1 MAVNESRSMNE
12 DLKMGV
18 GDGKFKCLTPD
29 RGGEPEMLA
38 PKVRQMQLQPQYN
51 IAERADTADV
61 TAGLF
66 H

>member
-1 MAVNESRSMNE
+1 MAVNESRSMNQ

-29 RGGEPEMLA
+29 RGGEVETTQAQL
-38 PKVRQMQLQPQYN
+38 RRMQLQPQYN
-51 IAERADTADV
+51 LTERPETADI